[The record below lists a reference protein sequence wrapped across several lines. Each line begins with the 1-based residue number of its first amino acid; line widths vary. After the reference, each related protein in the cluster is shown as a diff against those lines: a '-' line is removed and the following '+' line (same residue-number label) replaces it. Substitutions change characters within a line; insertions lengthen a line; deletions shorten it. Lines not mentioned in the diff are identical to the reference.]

1 MTGLEYSFPLFLS
14 PLLVAG
20 LVPLTA
26 RCGPIPVTGSHH
38 QSVRQGYPGRRPAR
52 RNDRWPHCH

>member
-14 PLLVAG
+14 PLLLAG

-26 RCGPIPVTGSHH
+26 LRTIPVTGSHH
-38 QSVRQGYPGRRPAR
+38 QSVRQGCPGRRPAR